1 MLRSL
6 IFRQTFAVSGPLP
19 LDVSAHKLPSLPFAV
34 SSICQLSVPPA
45 LPCRWNCAA
54 PAQLPAASETA
65 PVSPVSQ
72 LSLQGCQAPPPLRPT
87 APLRSRSIPKVSLKD
102 KKNKLLTHLLRFL
115 CGLIAASGSPSS
127 ASQSLIIGHLQTATA
142 GSFFL
147 LFPSRSSSTSFLLEV
162 SERLW
167 RTLLPSVSESLN
179 CRAASLWNRKRLEV
193 LRGNKSWLFHSRRGS
208 VSFL

>member
-1 MLRSL
+1 MPSLGRSL
-6 IFRQTFAVSGPLP
+6 WMFPHTNCLRFPSPSAQFVSCLFCQCSRAVGIPPHLLYYLRLP
-19 LDVSAHKLPSLPFAV
+19 KLLPSLRFLSCYFRAV
-34 SSICQLSVPPA
+34 K
-45 LPCRWNCAA
+45 
-54 PAQLPAASETA
+54 
-65 PVSPVSQ
+65 
-72 LSLQGCQAPPPLRPT
+72 PLRPT
-87 APLRSRSIPKVSLKD
+87 APLRSRSIPKVSFKD
-102 KKNKLLTHLLRFL
+102 KKNKLLTQLLRFL

-142 GSFFL
+142 GTYFL

-167 RTLLPSVSESLN
+167 RTLLPPVSVSLN

-193 LRGNKSWLFHSRRGS
+193 LRGNGSWLFHSRRGS